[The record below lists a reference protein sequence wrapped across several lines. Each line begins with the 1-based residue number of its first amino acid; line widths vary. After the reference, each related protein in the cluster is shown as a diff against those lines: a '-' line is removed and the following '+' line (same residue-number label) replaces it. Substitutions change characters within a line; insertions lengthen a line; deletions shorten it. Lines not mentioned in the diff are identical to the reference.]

1 MITGSLASTKQAPV
15 QTENKELPMSEC
27 STTGHTRCTT
37 QLAQTPAGWLV
48 QSRWSVVGS
57 LLIGLF
63 AATGVAAPTPE
74 QPAVQSTENQPVPPA
89 AITPA
94 AMTPQP
100 VETAAALPRE
110 LLQVAAR
117 NFESVLAEL
126 TAELTAALAPAGPLP
141 VVTNS
146 APPNKTAMPVSQATP
161 ASKLP
166 QTSEPALS
174 QALHNLRLWSY
185 SQPLPA
191 PATKLAASKNAN
203 QPASQPNS
211 AVTLGQ
217 LQQLHQLLQQ
227 LSRATPFSRND
238 ETALRLQEQFAVLL
252 YRYSPRSG
260 LQSELASMLPI
271 LSRLLQQPALIGTD
285 ASPALAQQAAYR
297 DLELYRALGF
307 LLYAARNEPV
317 QQQLWQQQQ
326 PLLQWLL
333 TQVSH
338 SSGWQLQHQL
348 WALAYWQLLL
358 ADHATK
364 SAANNSTSNAT
375 NSATNNTAK
384 NSPAAKPNG
393 KAATGLQPAQL
404 DARVWQALLQ
414 NRSLSAASRQQ
425 LFSQHYLVNSFRTRE
440 SCLTDFA
447 NQCQLI
453 EPDQVLTSSHDCA
466 VDTHPKVDTH
476 LAVDTHTKNRI
487 VDSHTVTPQFS
498 NTGTTTTSPALQI
511 RIRHQ
516 GLNAAQLQ
524 QSCRLM
530 LSQTSR
536 FTDLLQST
544 AEPVANDHNLRL
556 EVMIFPD
563 YTAYNRDGSLA
574 FDIQTNNGGMY
585 IEGTPGDPA
594 NQARFFSFQQ
604 FWQAEPF
611 AVWNLAHEFVHYLD
625 GRFNLYGGFEHYPTK
640 TVWWSEGLAEFISH
654 TTSVPPQPA
663 AATASADAHINEP
676 NDKALQLLQDT
687 DPSQFLTLSQIFATS
702 YSEHGQDQ
710 IYRWSYWAWRFLAT
724 DNPALLRRLT
734 SYLRG
739 DFFKGYSDLLDEI
752 AADKQAAF
760 QLFLLRQRQ
769 LASTNPPKR
778 ADARPDW
785 QPLGRYLYR
794 SDLTPPELP
803 ASGKHFH
810 LWQMPAVTQ
819 LNTQAGAKP

>member
-1 MITGSLASTKQAPV
+1 
-15 QTENKELPMSEC
+15 MSEC

-37 QLAQTPAGWLV
+37 LLAQMPAGWLMP
-48 QSRWSVVGS
+48 SRWPVVGS
-57 LLIGLF
+57 LLLGLF
-63 AATGVAAPTPE
+63 AATGVTAQTPTRPAL
-74 QPAVQSTENQPVPPA
+74 QPTAPPA

-100 VETAAALPRE
+100 VETAAALPRD

-117 NFESVLAEL
+117 NFESLLAEL
-126 TAELTAALAPAGPLP
+126 TAELTAALAPAGPVP

-146 APPNKTAMPVSQATP
+146 ATPNKTAMPVSQATP
-161 ASKLP
+161 ASNSP
-166 QTSEPALS
+166 QTSEPALA
-174 QALHNLRLWSY
+174 QALHSLRLWSY
-185 SQPLPA
+185 SHPLPA
-191 PATKLAASKNAN
+191 PATKPAASKNVTS
-203 QPASQPNS
+203 PVSQPNS

-227 LSRATPFSRND
+227 LSRTTPFSRHD

-252 YRYSPRSG
+252 YRYYPRSG

-307 LLYAARNEPV
+307 LLYAARNEPA

-333 TQVSH
+333 AQVSH

-375 NSATNNTAK
+375 NSATNNAAN
-384 NSPAAKPNG
+384 NSPAAKPDG
-393 KAATGLQPAQL
+393 KPASGLQPAQL

-425 LFSQHYLVNSFRTRE
+425 LFSHHYLVNSFRTRE

-453 EPDQVLTSSHDCA
+453 EPDQVLTSSHDCS
-466 VDTHPKVDTH
+466 VDTHPK
-476 LAVDTHTKNRI
+476 VDTHTKNRI

-498 NTGTTTTSPALQI
+498 NTDTTTTSPALQI

-516 GLNAAQLQ
+516 GLSAAQLQ

-530 LSQTSR
+530 LAQTSH

-544 AEPVANDHNLRL
+544 AEPVANDHNQRL

-563 YTAYNRDGSLA
+563 YTAYNRAGSLA

-625 GRFNLYGGFEHYPTK
+625 GRFNLYGGFEHYPAK
-640 TVWWSEGLAEFISH
+640 TVWWSEGLAEFIAH
-654 TTSVPPQPA
+654 TTSVTPQPA
-663 AATASADAHINEP
+663 VATAPADARLDEP
-676 NDKALQLLQDT
+676 NDKALQLLLDT
-687 DPSQFLTLSQIFATS
+687 EPSQFLTLSQIFATS

-724 DNPALLRRLT
+724 DDPALLRRLT

-769 LASTNPPKR
+769 LASTNPPQR

-785 QPLGRYLYR
+785 QPLGRYVYR

-810 LWQMPAVTQ
+810 LWQLPAVTQ
-819 LNTQAGAKP
+819 LNTQAGANP

>member
-1 MITGSLASTKQAPV
+1 MPV
-15 QTENKELPMSEC
+15 
-27 STTGHTRCTT
+27 
-37 QLAQTPAGWLV
+37 GWLMP
-48 QSRWSVVGS
+48 SCWPVVGS
-57 LLIGLF
+57 LLLGLF
-63 AATGVAAPTPE
+63 AATGVAAQTTEQAAAQPT
-74 QPAVQSTENQPVPPA
+74 ANQPVSP
-89 AITPA
+89 T
-94 AMTPQP
+94 AMAPQP
-100 VETAAALPRE
+100 VAAAPATLPSE
-110 LLQVAAR
+110 LLQVASRDFA
-117 NFESVLAEL
+117 SLLADL
-126 TAELTAALAPAGPLP
+126 TAELTTAQLAPAY
-141 VVTNS
+141 
-146 APPNKTAMPVSQATP
+146 PNKTATPVSQAAP
-161 ASKLP
+161 ASKSN
-166 QTSEPALS
+166 QTSEPALA
-174 QALHNLRLWSY
+174 QALHSLRLWSY
-185 SQPLPA
+185 SHPLPA
-191 PATKLAASKNAN
+191 PATKPAAGKNAT
-203 QPASQPNS
+203 PPVSQHS
-211 AVTLGQ
+211 SEAALAQ

-227 LSRATPFSRND
+227 LSRSAAFKRHD

-252 YRYSPRSG
+252 YRYYPRSG

-285 ASPALAQQAAYR
+285 ASPTLAQQAAYR

-307 LLYAARNEPV
+307 LLYAARNEPA

-333 TQVSH
+333 AQVSH

-358 ADHATK
+358 ADSTTD
-364 SAANNSTSNAT
+364 SATSN
-375 NSATNNTAK
+375 ATNNTAK
-384 NSPAAKPNG
+384 NSPAAKPDG
-393 KAATGLQPAQL
+393 KPASGLQPAQL

-453 EPDQVLTSSHDCA
+453 EPDKVLTSSHNC
-466 VDTHPKVDTH
+466 TVDTH
-476 LAVDTHTKNRI
+476 LAVD
-487 VDSHTVTPQFS
+487 SHTLTTQFS
-498 NTGTTTTSPALQI
+498 NTGTTTTNPALQI

-516 GLNAAQLQ
+516 GLSAAQLQ

-530 LSQTSR
+530 LAQTSR

-625 GRFNLYGGFEHYPTK
+625 GRFNLYGGFEHYPAK
-640 TVWWSEGLAEFISH
+640 TVWWSEGLAEFIAH
-654 TTSVPPQPA
+654 TTSVPPKPA
-663 AATASADAHINEP
+663 AATAPADARLDEP
-676 NDKALQLLQDT
+676 NDKALQLLLDT
-687 DPSQFLTLSQIFATS
+687 VPSQFLTLSQIFATS

-739 DFFKGYSDLLDEI
+739 DFFQGYSDLLDEI

-769 LASTNPPKR
+769 LASTNPPQR
-778 ADARPDW
+778 ANAKPDW
-785 QPLGRYLYR
+785 QPLGRYVYR
-794 SDLTPPELP
+794 SDLTPPALP

-810 LWQMPAVTQ
+810 LWQLPAAAQ
-819 LNTQAGAKP
+819 LNTHSGAKP

>member
-1 MITGSLASTKQAPV
+1 MVKSPIAGHRCRAKRFV
-15 QTENKELPMSEC
+15 QTSIDGLI
-27 STTGHTRCTT
+27 
-37 QLAQTPAGWLV
+37 AQRLITDCPTAGWLIL
-48 QSRWSVVGS
+48 SRWPMVGS
-57 LLIGLF
+57 LLIGLLTT
-63 AATGVAAPTPE
+63 TGVAAQTPH
-74 QPAVQSTENQPVPPA
+74 QPAVQPTAHQPVPPA
-89 AITPA
+89 AIA
-94 AMTPQP
+94 PQP
-100 VETAAALPRE
+100 VEAASATLPQE
-110 LLQVAAR
+110 LLQVANRDFA
-117 NFESVLAEL
+117 SLLADL
-126 TAELTAALAPAGPLP
+126 TAELTAALANPTP
-141 VVTNS
+141 VFAS
-146 APPNKTAMPVSQATP
+146 QAISNKTAAPVSKAAP
-161 ASKLP
+161 ASESLH
-166 QTSEPALS
+166 TSEPALV

-185 SQPLPA
+185 SHPLPA
-191 PATKLAASKNAN
+191 AATKPAASKNAS
-203 QPASQPNS
+203 QPASQPNR
-211 AVTLGQ
+211 AITLGQ

-227 LSRATPFSRND
+227 LSRATPFSRHD

-252 YRYSPRSG
+252 YRYYPRTV
-260 LQSELASMLPI
+260 LQPELASMLPI

-307 LLYAARNEPV
+307 LLYAARNEPAL
-317 QQQLWQQQQ
+317 QQLWQQQQ

-333 TQVSH
+333 AQVSH

-348 WALAYWQLLL
+348 WTLAYWQLLL
-358 ADHATK
+358 PAPADK
-364 SAANNSTSNAT
+364 SST
-375 NSATNNTAK
+375 
-384 NSPAAKPNG
+384 AAKSSVKP
-393 KAATGLQPAQL
+393 AQGLQSTQL

-425 LFSQHYLVNSFRTRE
+425 LFSHNYLINSFRTRD

-447 NQCQLI
+447 NQCQFI
-453 EPDQVLTSSHDCA
+453 EPNQVLTSSHDCSVCSVDTHPCS
-466 VDTHPKVDTH
+466 VDTHPKV
-476 LAVDTHTKNRI
+476 LSQTKLR
-487 VDSHTVTPQFS
+487 SHALKTQCSSAGT
-498 NTGTTTTSPALQI
+498 NTGTTTASPALQI

-516 GLNAAQLQ
+516 DLSAAQLQ

-530 LSQTSR
+530 LAQTSR
-536 FTDLLQST
+536 FADLLQST
-544 AEPVANDHNLRL
+544 AEPVANDHNQRL

-574 FDIQTNNGGMY
+574 FDIETNNGGMY

-625 GRFNLYGGFEHYPTK
+625 GRFNLYGGFAHYPAK
-640 TVWWSEGLAEFISH
+640 TVWWSEGLAEFIAH
-654 TTSVPPQPA
+654 TTPVPPQPA
-663 AATASADAHINEP
+663 AATATADAHLDEP
-676 NDKALQLLQDT
+676 NDKALQLLQDM

-702 YSEHGQDQ
+702 YRAHGQDQ

-724 DNPALLRRLT
+724 DDPALLRRLS

-739 DFFKGYSDLLDEI
+739 DFFKGYSDLLDKI

-760 QLFLLRQRQ
+760 QAFLIRQRQ
-769 LASTNPPKR
+769 LASTTPRPAAN
-778 ADARPDW
+778 ARPDW

-810 LWQMPAVTQ
+810 LWQLPAATAS
-819 LNTQAGAKP
+819 NPPAGAKP